1 MRPGESFTH
10 QRCELGRTFMI
21 PTSIITGFLGSGKT
35 TLLKRLLTSPD
46 MRDTAV
52 LINEFGE
59 VGIDHF
65 LVRKVDEN
73 IVLLNSGCL
82 CCTVR
87 DDLVETL
94 DDLDNRRRTGEFRF
108 DRVVIETTGLADP
121 TPIIHTLLTDP
132 SLSPVFELAGLVA
145 TIDATHAEGQLKEHP
160 EASKQAAMADRLL
173 ISKTDLA
180 DEDTRARLRQ
190 ILRALAP
197 SASIFEST
205 LDSGPSPGE
214 LFNTGPFTDV
224 GKHADVRRWLNE
236 EAASQHG
243 AHSHDVNRHDGRIST
258 FCISAQSPLNWAELK
273 DWLSLLIASRGEQ
286 ILRIKGI
293 LNLVGRPKP
302 VVIHGVQHVFY
313 PPSELDAWPD
323 DDHRSRIVFITRDLP
338 RDAIEHAFRLISP
351 K

>member
-1 MRPGESFTH
+1 MSPEMR
-10 QRCELGRTFMI
+10 Q
-21 PTSIITGFLGSGKT
+21 
-35 TLLKRLLTSPD
+35 
-46 MRDTAV
+46 TAV

-94 DDLDNRRRTGEFRF
+94 DDLYSRRQAGEFDF

-132 SLSPVFELAGLVA
+132 SLSPVFELNGLIA
-145 TIDATHAEGQLKEHP
+145 TIDTTHAEGQLKEHP
-160 EASKQAAMADRLL
+160 EAAKQAAMADRLL
-173 ISKTDLA
+173 MSKTDLA
-180 DEDTRARLRQ
+180 DEDTRARLG
-190 ILRALAP
+190 ALLHAISP
-197 SASIFEST
+197 AASIFEST
-205 LDSGPSPGE
+205 LDTGPSPAE

-224 GKHADVRRWLNE
+224 GKHPDVRQWLNQ
-236 EAASQHG
+236 EAASGPRHIH
-243 AHSHDVNRHDGRIST
+243 AHDVNRHDNRIST
-258 FCISAQSPLNWAELK
+258 FCITAKSPLNWTELK

-286 ILRIKGI
+286 ILRIKGL
-293 LNLVGRPKP
+293 LNLIGHPNP

-313 PPSELDAWPD
+313 PPSDLEGWPD

-338 RDAIEHAFRLISP
+338 REAVENAFRLISP
-351 K
+351 I

>member
-1 MRPGESFTH
+1 
-10 QRCELGRTFMI
+10 MI

-35 TLLKRLLTSPD
+35 TLLKRLLLSPD
-46 MRDTAV
+46 MRETAV

-87 DDLVETL
+87 DDLVETM
-94 DDLDNRRRTGEFRF
+94 DDLHARRQTGEFRF
-108 DRVVIETTGLADP
+108 NRVVIETTGLADP

-132 SLSPVFELAGLVA
+132 SLSPVFELSGLVA

-160 EASKQAAMADRLL
+160 EAAKQAAMADRLL

-180 DEDTRARLRQ
+180 DGSTRARIRDMLHT
-190 ILRALAP
+190 ISP

-205 LDSGPSPGE
+205 LDSGPSPAE

-224 GKHADVRRWLNE
+224 GKHADVHRWLNE
-236 EAASQHG
+236 EAASGHHH
-243 AHSHDVNRHDGRIST
+243 AHAHDVNRHDNRIST
-258 FCISAQSPLNWAELK
+258 FCITAKTPLNWAKLK

-286 ILRIKGI
+286 ILRIKGV
-293 LNLVGRPKP
+293 LNLAGHPKP

-313 PPSELDAWPD
+313 PPNELDAWPD

-338 RDAIEHAFRLISP
+338 GDAVENAFRLVCP
-351 K
+351 A